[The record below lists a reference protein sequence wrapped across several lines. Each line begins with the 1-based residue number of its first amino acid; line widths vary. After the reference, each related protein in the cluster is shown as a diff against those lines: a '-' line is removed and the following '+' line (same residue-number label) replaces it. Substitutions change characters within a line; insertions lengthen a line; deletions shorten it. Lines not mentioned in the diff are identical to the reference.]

1 MDVENTSFFEPGATA
16 YVEDPAR
23 PVLAYGRDLAAGA
36 ANAPHSHPRGQL
48 LWAMTGVLRVVSG
61 NSVWMVPP
69 SHAVWIPGGTRH
81 NIVTETAARTR
92 NLYVDPSRPV
102 RAGTAECT
110 VLLLTPLMREIVLRL
125 SEQAGDAAGDA
136 RLGRLGEVALD
147 EIERLEEAPLSLPG
161 GHDPRLQRLI
171 ADLERDPGDRRSLP
185 ELAALAGASPR
196 TLERLFSRE
205 TGLTFRQWRSRL
217 RLLKAVEMLH
227 RGESSTA
234 IAYSLGYRGPSA
246 FVAAFRQHFGCPP
259 QSFLERHDGNAHPR
273 GPETGA
279 GSSPRETAGKELD

>member
-1 MDVENTSFFEPGATA
+1 MDVENTSFFEPGPTA
-16 YVEDPAR
+16 YVEDPER
-23 PVLAYGRDLAAGA
+23 PVLAHGRDHAAGE

-81 NIVTETAARTR
+81 HIVTLTAAQTR
-92 NLYVDPSRPV
+92 NIYVDPSRPV

-125 SEQAGDAAGDA
+125 SEHGGIRAGDVRQK
-136 RLGRLGEVALD
+136 RLGKVALD

-171 ADLERDPGDRRSLP
+171 ANLERDPADRRSLP

-205 TGLTFRQWRSRL
+205 TGLTFRQWRNRL
-217 RLLKAVEMLH
+217 RLLMAVEMLD

-259 QSFLERHDGNAHPR
+259 QSFFASRDGHAAR
-273 GPETGA
+273 RTEMDA
-279 GSSPRETAGKELD
+279 